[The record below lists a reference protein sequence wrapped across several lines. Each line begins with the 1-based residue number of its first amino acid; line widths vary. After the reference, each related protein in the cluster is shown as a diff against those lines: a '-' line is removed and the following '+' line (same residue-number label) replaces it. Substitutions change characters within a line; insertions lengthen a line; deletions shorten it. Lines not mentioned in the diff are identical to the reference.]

1 MLVLAL
7 VLLLVV
13 GLLRRRRRRRRLL
26 LLLLL
31 LLLLRL
37 FRLLLWS
44 WPLLLLLLLLDQA
57 AHIPEVLLGDVV
69 LLEEPI
75 FQVSRV
81 SLPLLLRRK
90 KVRDHRIYWIA
101 EVTALA
107 ARPLR

>member
-1 MLVLAL
+1 MLAL

-44 WPLLLLLLLLDQA
+44 WPLLLLLLLLLLDQA

-69 LLEEPI
+69 LLEEPM